1 MASAIQCGVGGRSL
15 PGAGFVIVLFYLA
28 NWTCGELYIPNSDI
42 KEGLSSPISLNFM
55 NQHGVVA
62 GNGPTRLTR
71 VNCLKCTNVNK
82 T

>member
-1 MASAIQCGVGGRSL
+1 MASAIQCGAGGRSL

-42 KEGLSSPISLNFM
+42 KEGLSSPISLNFI
-55 NQHGVVA
+55 NHDVA
-62 GNGPTRLTR
+62 GNGPTR